1 MVLHNGLF
9 ELPLELRFQI
19 YHELVMS
26 CLNDNRGYD
35 VSGLFFACR
44 QIYQEMEEEV
54 ISEARRVFQVMHDWK
69 TLQPGIGSLELQFA
83 NEGSFTQAIRV
94 TAVSVPT
101 TVFMDHGNIFS
112 DFGVYRRTIQCL
124 RSAFRLSCHTLR
136 IHLTLEST
144 NDFSICFCF
153 SKLIWDLHTFHD
165 GHLAFGQAARL
176 VIQVETGFHFAKII
190 SGEFLNGLR
199 DRERYLSKSKS
210 PYREICHTWMA
221 RGTGPKSSAEEWML
235 GYDFGEGLPMPEAVV
250 AQTDL

>member
-26 CLNDNRGYD
+26 CLNDNRGSD

-69 TLQPGIGSLELQFA
+69 TLQPSIGSLELQFA
-83 NEGSFTQAIRV
+83 NEGSFTEAIRV

-101 TVFMDHGNIFS
+101 TVFMAHGSKFS
-112 DFGVYRRTIQCL
+112 DFEVYRRTIQCL

-136 IHLTLEST
+136 IHLLEST
-144 NDFSICFCF
+144 EDFSMHFCF

-176 VIQVETGFHFAKII
+176 VVQGETDNDSI
-190 SGEFLNGLR
+190 EFIGRELLNGLQ
-199 DRERYLSKSKS
+199 DREQYPPKSKS
-210 PYREICHTWMA
+210 PFREICHTWIA
-221 RGTGPKSSAEEWML
+221 RGTEPRSSAEEWML
-235 GYDFGEGLPMPEAVV
+235 GYDFEEGLPMPEGIV